1 MLGLRKLKLPL
12 VEEMWGEEGQEAGE
26 EVGEAPAPDWELV
39 KPALLLILGKGEAQ
53 AGVEVGEA
61 PLWELVKPALLML
74 DKGEA

>member
-1 MLGLRKLKLPL
+1 M
-12 VEEMWGEEGQEAGE
+12 
-26 EVGEAPAPDWELV
+26 